1 MADSGNILIADDDET
16 FLQSTAD
23 LLRREEYVCD
33 CASDARAVIEILK
46 LARYDLLITDIN
58 MPGNTGLELIKNLPK
73 NAEGMP
79 VILVTG
85 NPLIDTEIQSLKP
98 PVVACMR
105 KPLDFDK
112 LLAQV
117 SISIERLRD

>member
-1 MADSGNILIADDDET
+1 MANSGHILIADDDET

-33 CASDARAVIEILK
+33 CASDAGAVIEILR

-58 MPGNTGLELIKNLPK
+58 MPGNTGLELIKNLPE

-85 NPLIDTEIQSLKP
+85 NHLINTEIQSLQP

-117 SISIERLRD
+117 RISMERK

>member
-1 MADSGNILIADDDET
+1 MANSGHILIADDDET

-23 LLRREEYVCD
+23 WLRREEYVCD
-33 CASDARAVIEILK
+33 CASDARSVIEVLR
-46 LARYDLLITDIN
+46 LARYDLLITDIK

-85 NPLIDTEIQSLKP
+85 NHLINTEIQSLQP
-98 PVVACMR
+98 PVVACMH

-117 SISIERLRD
+117 RISMERK

>member
-23 LLRREEYVCD
+23 LLRREGYVCD
-33 CASDARAVIEILK
+33 CASDAGAVIEILR
-46 LARYDLLITDIN
+46 LARYDILITDIN

-85 NPLIDTEIQSLKP
+85 NHLTNTEIQSLQP

-117 SISIERLRD
+117 RISMERK

>member
-1 MADSGNILIADDDET
+1 MVNSEHILIIDDDEN

-23 LLRREEYVCD
+23 LLHRERYLCD
-33 CASDARAVIEILK
+33 CASDAKAVIEILK
-46 LARYDLLITDIN
+46 LTRYDLLIADIN

-73 NAEGMP
+73 NTEGMP

-85 NPLIDTEIQSLKP
+85 NPLINTEIQSLQP

-105 KPLDFDK
+105 KPLVT
-112 LLAQV
+112 LTNYW
-117 SISIERLRD
+117 RR